1 MGDEHFAHALARHNF
16 MMTTLATTGEALPTV
31 KNVTKSLIQQNLS
44 ANAPE
49 SSLHHF
55 VCNNAPNLAVLR

>member
-1 MGDEHFAHALARHNF
+1 MGDEHFAHALACHNW
-16 MMTTLATTGEALPTV
+16 MTMTLATGEALPTV

-49 SSLHHF
+49 SSLHHC